1 MFLMNHKISEYVH
14 AFNSMGESGIYW
26 IDLVFKICVIILVDL
41 AEVLGITYEEINVW
55 IFVIIWP
62 ILTFYLITRNIL
74 LKKKLRKLT
83 LNSI

>member
-1 MFLMNHKISEYVH
+1 MNHKISEYVH

-26 IDLVFKICVIILVDL
+26 IDLVFKICVISLVDL

-83 LNSI
+83 PNSI